1 MDDEILKLDN
11 QLCFRLYY
19 ISRKMTKAY
28 QPLLKKYDL
37 TYPQYIVMLAMF
49 EEKRVDF
56 KVLSQRVNLAEGT
69 LTPIIK
75 RLEKMGY
82 VKKEKN
88 EDDQRKIDVVLT
100 KKGDQLNE
108 KIIDVPMGLA
118 KRLQL
123 SLERYQSVVHELEE
137 LDKLLD
143 QHLDDDSNEREL
155 T

>member
-49 EEKRVDF
+49 EDRKIDF
-56 KVLSQRVNLAEGT
+56 KALSFKVNLAEGT

-82 VKKEKN
+82 LKKEKN
-88 EDDQRKIDVVLT
+88 EDDQRKIDVILT
-100 KKGDQLNE
+100 KKGQNLNE
-108 KIIDVPMGLA
+108 RIVDVPVGLA

-123 SLERYQSVVHELEE
+123 SLERYQALVLELDE
-137 LDKLLD
+137 LDKLLN
-143 QHLDDDSNEREL
+143 QNLDDDANEEEL